1 MAISEEKINLTKEDI
16 LGKGFHKTTYVHPKK
31 KHLCIKIVHSTPD
44 TDLDREMAYRS
55 ALKFCKKEKSSL
67 TAYHGTV
74 ETNLGTGY
82 IFDRVINFDG
92 TACIDFKYLL
102 EYPQEAEDKLGTKLF
117 DIFAAFRDLMLKEY
131 VVVSDTDP
139 VNFMIQRT
147 SPSTY
152 IFKIVDNIGTPALI
166 PLVYYL
172 DFLAIKRSRKYWQRF
187 VARCQETNDA
197 LFSEAEWSQL
207 KQIV

>member
-1 MAISEEKINLTKEDI
+1 MTHSNRKINLTNEDI
-16 LGKGFHKTTYVHPKK
+16 LGKGFHKTTYAYPEKQ
-31 KHLCIKIVHSTPD
+31 HLCIKIVHATPD
-44 TDLDREMAYRS
+44 TDLDREMAYRK
-55 ALKFCKKEKSSL
+55 ALKFCKKEKNSL

-92 TACIDFKYLL
+92 TSCINFKYLL
-102 EYPQEAEDKLGTKLF
+102 EYPQEVENMLGVKLY
-117 DIFAAFRDLMLKEY
+117 DIFTAFRELMLKEY

-152 IFKIVDNIGTPALI
+152 IFKIIDNIGSPVLI
-166 PLVYYL
+166 PLVYYMDL
-172 DFLAIKRSRKYWQRF
+172 LAVKRSRKYWKRF
-187 VARCQETNDA
+187 IARCQETNAA
-197 LFSEAEWSQL
+197 LFTESEWSQL

>member
-1 MAISEEKINLTKEDI
+1 MTISENKINLIKEDI
-16 LGKGFHKTTYVHPKK
+16 LGKGFHKTTYAHPQDP
-31 KHLCIKIVHSTPD
+31 HLCIKIVHSIPD
-44 TDLDREMAYRS
+44 TDLNREMAYRN
-55 ALKFCKKEKSSL
+55 ALKFCNKEKTSL

-102 EYPQEAEDKLGTKLF
+102 EYPKEAEDMLGTKLY
-117 DIFAAFRDLMLKEY
+117 DIFADFRELMLKEY

-152 IFKIVDNIGTPALI
+152 TFKIIDNIGTPVLI

-172 DFLAIKRSRKYWQRF
+172 DYLAVKRSHKYWQRF
-187 VARCQETNDA
+187 VTRCQETNAA